1 MDEAM
6 LGELDW
12 GVCLCEREQRQRARE
27 VTNEV
32 VLEGGSKIKEKEL
45 LLVITS
51 DIHPNSEVSSTPRRS
66 SWR

>member
-6 LGELDW
+6 LGESNQ
-12 GVCLCEREQRQRARE
+12 GTCLHEREHKQRARE

-32 VLEGGSKIKEKEL
+32 VSKGGPKIKEEEL
-45 LLVITS
+45 LLVIIS
-51 DIHPNSEVSSTPRRS
+51 DIHCNNEVSSTPRRS